1 MSKRKIL
8 DVRCSDSDAKRT
20 KQAKRHLYL
29 LLDDW
34 ERGYIVRRLD
44 VNTFDS
50 DVGTDLLWPRHFT
63 EPPVARIEALHKI
76 SCSFISHEAKIF
88 AMQPG

>member
-8 DVRCSDSDAKRT
+8 DVRCGDSDAKRT

-34 ERGYIVRRLD
+34 ERGYSVRRYR
-44 VNTFDS
+44 
-50 DVGTDLLWPRHFT
+50 PA
-63 EPPVARIEALHKI
+63 VAEAFHRAA
-76 SCSFISHEAKIF
+76 SRPH
-88 AMQPG
+88 